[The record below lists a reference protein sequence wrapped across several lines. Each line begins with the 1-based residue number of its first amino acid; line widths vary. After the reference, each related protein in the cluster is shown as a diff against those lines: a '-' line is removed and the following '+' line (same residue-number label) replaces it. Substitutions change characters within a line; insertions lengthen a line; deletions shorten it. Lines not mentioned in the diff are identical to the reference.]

1 MESLRFSI
9 IIIQDTV
16 IISKLSQ
23 IKFEYLSSKLIYVN
37 SGATRPRT
45 PRCFQVLDYL
55 VSSTRRL
62 QFYVELWSD
71 EKNDNGFGIAPLG
84 DWSGCLCARGG

>member
-23 IKFEYLSSKLIYVN
+23 IKFEYVSSKLIYVN

-45 PRCFQVLDYL
+45 PRCFQVLDYPVL
-55 VSSTRRL
+55 PMGSTM
-62 QFYVELWSD
+62 
-71 EKNDNGFGIAPLG
+71 KFGIY
-84 DWSGCLCARGG
+84 

>member
-37 SGATRPRT
+37 SGAIRPRT
-45 PRCFQVLDYL
+45 HRCFQVLDYL
-55 VSSTRRL
+55 FSSIRKL
-62 QFYVELWSD
+62 QFYVEL
-71 EKNDNGFGIAPLG
+71 ALY
-84 DWSGCLCARGG
+84 CLC